1 MNPKKLLGGYT
12 LAHLS
17 RDSLGFA
24 IKASYAKVDGK
35 GVATYKRPAT
45 DLTKS
50 SQAGLFKVVKE
61 VNGDYKLFTNV
72 TPQEEQEGELKTI
85 WEDGKF
91 VLETTFNEIQ
101 ARLPL

>member
-1 MNPKKLLGGYT
+1 MNPKKLLGAYT

-24 IKASYAKVDGK
+24 IKASYAVVDDK

-45 DLTKS
+45 DVSKA

-61 VNGDYKLFTNV
+61 ENGDYKLFTNV
-72 TPQEEQEGELKTI
+72 SASEEQEGELKTI

-91 VLETTFNEIQ
+91 TLETTFDEIKK
-101 ARLPL
+101 RLPL